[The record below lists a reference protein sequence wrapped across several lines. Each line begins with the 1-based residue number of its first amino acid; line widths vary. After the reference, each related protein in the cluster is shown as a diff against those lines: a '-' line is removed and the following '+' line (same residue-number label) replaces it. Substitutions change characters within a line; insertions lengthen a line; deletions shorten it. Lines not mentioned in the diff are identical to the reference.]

1 LGKVTGSTG
10 VESLA
15 KVRKSP
21 NFDPGELG
29 EV

>member
-1 LGKVTGSTG
+1 MTSSAG

-15 KVRKSP
+15 EVRKSP